1 MADLPTFGRP
11 LSEILVRDFQPPS
24 KGVASN
30 GLETPVIGGI
40 GRAFLRSGFSPRPRP
55 QVGPCTLCGSCEQ
68 ACPGQAIVMDKKARV
83 ARVDD
88 DKCIRCY
95 CCHEVCPNAAIE
107 LQFTGMGRMM
117 HGFGLV

>member
-1 MADLPTFGRP
+1 M
-11 LSEILVRDFQPPS
+11 
-24 KGVASN
+24 ASN
-30 GLETPVIGGI
+30 GLELPLIGGV
-40 GRAFLRSGFSPRPRP
+40 GSAFLRGGFSPRPRP
-55 QVGPCTLCGSCEQ
+55 QVGPCTICGSCEQ
-68 ACPGQAIVMDKKARV
+68 ACSVQAITMDKKARV

-107 LQFTGMGRMM
+107 LRFTGMGRVF